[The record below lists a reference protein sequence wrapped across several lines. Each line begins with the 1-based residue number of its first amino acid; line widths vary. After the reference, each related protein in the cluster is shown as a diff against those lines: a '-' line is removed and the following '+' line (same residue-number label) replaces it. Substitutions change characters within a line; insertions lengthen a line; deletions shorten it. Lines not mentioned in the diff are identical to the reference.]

1 MFLLGVL
8 VLALAV
14 ALARGRSLL
23 ALADHRWRLPLLPLA
38 AVVLQVVGFLPDEAA
53 SEAGRAFAAVM
64 HGCSYLLAGAFIW
77 ANRRTPWLWLMAL
90 GVAANAAVILANGGF
105 MPVPPGAASGAAAE
119 AAARGYYNN
128 AVLMTPG
135 SPLWFLGDVL
145 TIPSWWGGRWAV
157 SAGDLAIAVAAFG
170 LVQRLTQPAGPGPGL
185 PRG

>member
-8 VLALAV
+8 VLGMAV
-14 ALARGRSLL
+14 ALARGGSLL
-23 ALADHRWRLPLLPLA
+23 ALAHHRWRLPLLPIA

-53 SEAGRAFAAVM
+53 SEAGRTFSAVM
-64 HGCSYLLAGAFIW
+64 HGCSYLLAVAFIW

-105 MPVPPGAASGAAAE
+105 MPVPPGGGGAAAL

-128 AVLMTPG
+128 AVLMTPD

-157 SAGDLAIAVAAFG
+157 SAGDLAIAAAAFG
-170 LVQRLTQPAGPGPGL
+170 MVQRLTQPAGRRAGL
-185 PRG
+185 PRR